1 MGRHSVLARACSF
14 RKNENKLQKVAFLPP
29 LATLVRRM
37 PRGCRARHS
46 RRRGSAQMVF
56 NFFKNRRDNFKIHLA
71 AALENRSKQ
80 VISRALTAAC
90 IDGRLHGRP
99 PRTDGPKTSTR
110 PPPKP
115 PQGRPKMLHKVAP
128 KCSTRSPQKPPKGR
142 PKMLHKIAPGGS
154 ACPAH
159 AEAAIHASGHQCTRP
174 SMHARRRMNNRPQ
187 PGGEV
192 NLKITTP
199 IFIFFNNF

>member
-1 MGRHSVLARACSF
+1 MAACTDGRPARTVRKPPQDRPPNLHKVAPKCSI
-14 RKNENKLQKVAFLPP
+14 RSPQNAPQGRPKNLQKVA
-29 LATLVRRM
+29 
-37 PRGCRARHS
+37 
-46 RRRGSAQMVF
+46 
-56 NFFKNRRDNFKIHLA
+56 
-71 AALENRSKQ
+71 
-80 VISRALTAAC
+80 
-90 IDGRLHGRP
+90 
-99 PRTDGPKTSTR
+99 PKTSKRSPQKLQTRCSSLAANTMRMRGPKIPLR
-110 PPPKP
+110 PPQKP
-115 PQGRPKMLHKVAP
+115 PQGRPKNLHKVAP